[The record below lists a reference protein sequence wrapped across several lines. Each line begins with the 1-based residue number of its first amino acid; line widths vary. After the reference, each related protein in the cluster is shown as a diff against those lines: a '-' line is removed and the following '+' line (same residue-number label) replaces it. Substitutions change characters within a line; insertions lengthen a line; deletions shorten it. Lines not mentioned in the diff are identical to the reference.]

1 MEEMI
6 EKKQMYETQ
15 IADVFKVYLQK
26 YMKKLYDY
34 VDRDL
39 KRFKKVLVDISSWN
53 EEKITKEY
61 NKFLKWSGKK
71 SIEEA
76 ELKNM
81 LDNVIMY
88 SIRLMI
94 NKYDTDVLTKLIEF
108 ESTNPER
115 FFYKCMKRVAKFVY
129 ENPETET
136 EMFEKDVNRVIISVI
151 YEFLPIQKIL
161 RLLEVSKEPESEK
174 SYDFNKTF
182 TSESESDSP
191 PLIVEKERESSA
203 QNIGTGTGTKE
214 LHYVSSEDIQEY
226 YQSDKEE
233 NNEKLINI
241 QKVKKKKN

>member
-6 EKKQMYETQ
+6 EKKQMYEKQ

-34 VDRDL
+34 VDREL

-61 NKFLKWSGKK
+61 NKFLKWSRKK
-71 SIEEA
+71 LIEEA

-94 NKYDTDVLTKLIEF
+94 NKYDTEVLTKLIEF

-129 ENPETET
+129 ENPESIET
-136 EMFEKDVNRVIISVI
+136 EDVNRVIISVI

-174 SYDFNKTF
+174 SYNFNKTF
-182 TSESESDSP
+182 TSELESDSP
-191 PLIVEKERESSA
+191 QLIVEKNGTSSS
-203 QNIGTGTGTKE
+203 KE
-214 LHYVSSEDIQEY
+214 LHYVPSDDIANIHEY
-226 YQSDKEE
+226 YQSDKED

-241 QKVKKKKN
+241 PKVKKKKN

>member
-6 EKKQMYETQ
+6 EKKQMYEKQ

-26 YMKKLYDY
+26 YMTKLYDY
-34 VDRDL
+34 VDREL
-39 KRFKKVLVDISSWN
+39 KRFKKVLVDISTWN

-94 NKYDTDVLTKLIEF
+94 NKYDTEVLTKLIEF

-129 ENPETET
+129 ENPESIET
-136 EMFEKDVNRVIISVI
+136 EDVNRVIISVI

-182 TSESESDSP
+182 TSELESDSP
-191 PLIVEKERESSA
+191 QLIIEKNGTSSS
-203 QNIGTGTGTKE
+203 KE
-214 LHYVSSEDIQEY
+214 LHYVPSDDITNIHEY
-226 YQSDKEE
+226 YQSDKED

-241 QKVKKKKN
+241 PKVKKKKN

>member
-129 ENPETET
+129 ENPQSIETE
-136 EMFEKDVNRVIISVI
+136 DVNRVIISVI

-191 PLIVEKERESSA
+191 QLIVEKERESSA
-203 QNIGTGTGTKE
+203 IGTGTKE
-214 LHYVSSEDIQEY
+214 LHYVPSEDIQEY
-226 YQSDKEE
+226 YQSDKED

-241 QKVKKKKN
+241 PKVKKKKN